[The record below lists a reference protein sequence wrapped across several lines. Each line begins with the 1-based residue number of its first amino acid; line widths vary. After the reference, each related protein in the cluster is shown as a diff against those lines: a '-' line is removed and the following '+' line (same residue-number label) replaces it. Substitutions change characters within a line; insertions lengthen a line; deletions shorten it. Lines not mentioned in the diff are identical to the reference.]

1 MFTSKLKFI
10 ALKNECLSWLISNYF
25 QLWGLAFNRESVINM
40 KEKKIRENNFK
51 SDC

>member
-1 MFTSKLKFI
+1 MLELAYFKLFST
-10 ALKNECLSWLISNYF
+10 L
-25 QLWGLAFNRESVINM
+25 GLAFNRESVINM